1 MDHEDKTTRP
11 KKMKTNIIT
20 ITIAVLALSIAAQQ
34 SVLAKG
40 GATDPIPGTSKSGV
54 SSGGSGGGGT
64 GGGKSTTPAPA
75 PTPTPVPTQPA
86 LAAGTITFTASGP
99 VNGVLPVCT
108 GDFNILPYY
117 PTLLDMTVN
126 VSVSSMNV
134 PDGTVLYV
142 NLAGANGTLYPYS
155 SNMIVITGGSG
166 SCSEKA
172 FVTLGGGLAGVI
184 ITDASGNPVF
194 AGN

>member
-1 MDHEDKTTRP
+1 M
-11 KKMKTNIIT
+11 KKNLVTII
-20 ITIAVLALSIAAQQ
+20 AASLALVISTQQ
-34 SVLAKG
+34 SVLAKA

-54 SSGGSGGGGT
+54 STGGGAT
-64 GGGKSTTPAPA
+64 GGGKPSLPVPTPAPA
-75 PTPTPVPTQPA
+75 PAPAPAQPV
-86 LAAGTITFTASGP
+86 LAAGPITFTSSGP
-99 VNGVLPVCT
+99 VNGVDPVCT
-108 GDFNILPYY
+108 GDFRELPYY

-126 VSVSSMNV
+126 VQVSSMNV
-134 PDGTVLYV
+134 PDGTALYV

-155 SNMIVITGGSG
+155 SNVIVIIGGSG

-172 FVTLGGGLAGVI
+172 FVTLGGGLAGVV

>member
-1 MDHEDKTTRP
+1 
-11 KKMKTNIIT
+11 MKNKIIT
-20 ITIAVLALSIAAQQ
+20 LATIALVLGIAAQQ
-34 SVLAKG
+34 SVLAKA

-54 SSGGSGGGGT
+54 SSGGGGT
-64 GGGKSTTPAPA
+64 GGGKPTVPTPAPAPA
-75 PTPTPVPTQPA
+75 PTPTPTQPV
-86 LAAGTITFTASGP
+86 LAAGPITFTVAGP
-99 VNGVLPVCT
+99 VNGVLPACT
-108 GDFNILPYY
+108 GDFNISPYY

-126 VSVSSMNV
+126 VNVSSMNV

-155 SNMIVITGGSG
+155 SNMIVITAGSG

-184 ITDASGNPVF
+184 VTDASGNPVF